1 MSPSEL
7 GKLVSADLRKAWSH
21 EAHDFTP
28 WLAKNLDCLS
38 GVIGLDLDLEGC
50 EVQVGP
56 YRADIVANDPS
67 DGTRVLIENQLEN
80 ANPQHLGQVLAYLAG
95 LEAKIV
101 VWIAKEFD
109 EQHRS
114 AIRWLNDH
122 TDDPFAFFAVRVRVV
137 RIGKSPLAPVFEVLE
152 RPNEWDRRVQENAR
166 TGELSELGQFRRD
179 FWNHVAS
186 RHPTEVR
193 PNYAASSVR
202 HHVEEVGL
210 GVTLYVARHEVGV
223 FLVGKRGE
231 RDKDV
236 LARVKPYRKA
246 LQEKLGV
253 KPGDKWGT
261 TVLAMDT
268 RDQTNWDRAAKWL
281 HEQRKTY
288 EQLLRETET

>member
-1 MSPSEL
+1 MTAEL
-7 GKLVSADLRKAWSH
+7 GELVTADLRKAWSH

-28 WLAKNLDCLS
+28 WLAENLDRLS
-38 GVIGLDLDLEGC
+38 EVIGLNLDIEGR

-80 ANPQHLGQVLAYLAG
+80 ADLQHLGQVLAYLAG
-95 LEAKIV
+95 LEAKVV

-137 RIGKSPLAPVFEVLE
+137 QIAESPLAPVFEVLE
-152 RPNEWDRRVQENAR
+152 RPNEWDRRVHDDVR

-202 HHVEEVGL
+202 HDVEATDL
-210 GVTLYVARHEVGV
+210 AVTQFVARHEVGV

-231 RDKDV
+231 RDKEV

-253 KPGDKWGT
+253 KLRDKWGT
-261 TVLAMDT
+261 SVLAMDT
-268 RDQTNWDRAAKWL
+268 RDPTNWDRAAEWL
-281 HEQRKTY
+281 HDQRKKY
-288 EQLLRETET
+288 EQVLRAARD